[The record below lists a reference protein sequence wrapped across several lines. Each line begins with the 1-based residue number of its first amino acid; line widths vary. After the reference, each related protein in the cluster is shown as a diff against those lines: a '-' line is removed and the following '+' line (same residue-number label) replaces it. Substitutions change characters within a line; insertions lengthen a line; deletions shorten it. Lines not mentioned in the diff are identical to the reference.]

1 MKTNYFRLPI
11 ATILVATFTTLAL
24 LTGCDNP
31 ASDDDHDEHE
41 HAEGAVLKMNG
52 AEIVRIEDGQVQSGQ
67 IEVNEGEETPLISIY
82 FLAEDGDE
90 FQPDEPDYSL
100 RCDQIDGSVAEVEQH
115 DQDGKWS
122 FHLHGV
128 SAGNTTVRFQ
138 LWHDGENHSD
148 YNTPEIDVV
157 VN

>member
-1 MKTNYFRLPI
+1 MKPSYIKVP
-11 ATILVATFTTLAL
+11 VAL
-24 LTGCDNP
+24 LITVLTLIFTVSCDNP
-31 ASDDDHDEHE
+31 AKSDDHEVHE

-52 AEIVRIEDGQVQSGQ
+52 GEIVRIEDGVVQSGQ
-67 IEVNEGEETPLISIY
+67 IEVTEGEETPLITIY

-100 RCDQIDGSVAEVEQH
+100 RWNQINESIAEVEQH
-115 DQDGKWS
+115 DEDGKWS
-122 FHLHGV
+122 FHIHGLA
-128 SAGNTTVRFQ
+128 SGNTTVQFR

-148 YNTPEIDVV
+148 YNTPEIDII